1 MTAIIDKTIAIIEI
15 VIFFFVFLSMEDLTL
30 SLYEIISVIVAS
42 LAFVLS
48 LYSAINTYYEKH
60 IKIKL
65 YIRWVHEVSTQLNV
79 SLLISNMSSRPA
91 TLTHIFLKN
100 NDDIVES
107 SWHHARLLSQTIDN
121 KEKICW
127 SDVTPINIPARSSA
141 SPIICFQHLNN
152 FKLTN
157 NLILIYIVDGV
168 RYEQSLNVNR
178 VLPNSDMLI
187 ALDYQLKHN
196 N

>member
-30 SLYEIISVIVAS
+30 TLYEIISVIVAS

-60 IKIKL
+60 IKTKV
-65 YIRWVHEVSTQLNV
+65 YIRWVHAASAQLNI

-91 TLTHIFLKN
+91 ALTRIFFKN
-100 NDDIVES
+100 NNDIVES
-107 SWHHARLLSQTIDN
+107 TWYHARLLTHSEGN
-121 KEKICW
+121 KETICW
-127 SDVTPINIPARSSA
+127 SDVTPINIPARA
-141 SPIICFQHLNN
+141 STNPIISFQHLNN

-157 NLILIYIVDGV
+157 KVTLIYIVDGV
-168 RYEQSLNVNR
+168 EHKQTFPLNHI
-178 VLPNSDMLI
+178 LPNSDMLI

-196 N
+196 

>member
-15 VIFFFVFLSMEDLTL
+15 VIFFFVFLSMEELTL
-30 SLYEIISVIVAS
+30 TFYEIISVIVAS
-42 LAFVLS
+42 LAFLLS

-60 IKIKL
+60 IKTKV
-65 YIRWVHEVSTQLNV
+65 YIRWVHKASTQLNI

-91 TLTHIFLKN
+91 TLTHIFLEN
-100 NDDIVES
+100 NDDTVES

-121 KEKICW
+121 NEKICW
-127 SDVTPINIPARSSA
+127 SDVTPINIPARSS
-141 SPIICFQHLNN
+141 SNPIICFQHLNN

-157 NLILIYIVDGV
+157 NLVLIYIVDGV
-168 RYEQSLNVNR
+168 KHEQSFNVNR
-178 VLPNSDMLI
+178 ILQNSEMLI

-196 N
+196 